1 MSHTVRQMRELRS
14 MDNSNQ
20 TLRFNRSRQEAGM
33 YGDIDDDAPT
43 GAAIAWGLAC
53 AVVFGVGLLTWWAS

>member
-1 MSHTVRQMRELRS
+1 MSQTIRQQRDIRAI
-14 MDNSNQ
+14 DPSNQ

-53 AVVFGVGLLTWWAS
+53 ALVFGVTLLAWWAA